1 MKPAVAPAAIVVEPV
16 NDATAS
22 AVRRLQVRPGQ
33 QAFVGAACATLD
45 ETLHDPGSDAMVI
58 ACRQDTVSERD
69 RIGRSKVVGFY
80 RLDFAPIVID
90 GQSLGRDAVSLR
102 SLMIDRHWQGRGVA
116 THALAACC
124 ADLRTR
130 HPGRRLLALAVHT
143 ANLPALQLY
152 RRAGF
157 VDTGSVLA
165 DTSTGLQRILLR
177 RLDAQ
182 LPATARHVAGMGQW
196 PP

>member
-1 MKPAVAPAAIVVEPV
+1 MKPAVAPVAIVVEPV
-16 NDATAS
+16 DDATAA

-33 QAFVGAACATLD
+33 QAFVGDACATLD
-45 ETLHDPGSDAMVI
+45 ETLHDPGSEAMAI
-58 ACRQDTVSERD
+58 AFRTAAKRGC
-69 RIGRSKVVGFY
+69 IGRPEVVGFY

-90 GQSLGRDAVSLR
+90 GQSLGQDAVSLR
-102 SLMIDRHWQGRGVA
+102 SLMIDWHWQGRGVA
-116 THALAACC
+116 TQALPACC
-124 ADLRTR
+124 ADLRMR
-130 HPGRRLLALAVHT
+130 HPDRRLLALAVHA

-182 LPATARHVAGMGQW
+182 LPATARHVAGMGQ
-196 PP
+196 